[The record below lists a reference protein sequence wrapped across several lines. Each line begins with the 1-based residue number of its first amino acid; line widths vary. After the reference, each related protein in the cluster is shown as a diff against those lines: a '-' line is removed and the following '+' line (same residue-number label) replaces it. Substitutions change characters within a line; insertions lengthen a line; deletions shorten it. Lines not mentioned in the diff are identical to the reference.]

1 MLIIFSGLPG
11 TGKTSIARELAS
23 DLQAVYLRID
33 TIEKVMLSCEAI
45 KTPDDIGPAGYDTAR
60 AVALDNLR
68 LGRWVILDS
77 VNSVSL
83 SRESFHETA
92 RDAGVAWLDVWVDC
106 SDKEEH
112 RQRVEKRKGNNPD
125 IQLPDW
131 HTVQNREFEPW
142 SERQSANLLQVD
154 TARHSPLECIAQI
167 KTHLRPQ
174 KD

>member
-11 TGKTSIARELAS
+11 TGKTSIARALAS
-23 DLQAVYLRID
+23 DLQAVYLRVD
-33 TIEKVMLSCEAI
+33 TIEKVMLSCQAI
-45 KTPDDIGPAGYDTAR
+45 KTRDDIGPAGYDTAR

-83 SRESFHETA
+83 SRENYHETA
-92 RDAGVAWLDVWVDC
+92 RDADVSWLDVWVVC

-112 RQRVEKRKGNNPD
+112 RQRVEQRKGNSPD

-131 HTVQNREFEPW
+131 QAVKNREFEPW
-142 SERQSANLLQVD
+142 SDRQSENLLQVD
-154 TARHSPLECIAQI
+154 TARHSPGECIAQI
-167 KTHLRPQ
+167 KAQLRSRAG
-174 KD
+174 